1 MGLPQLE
8 TCCIFFDLKT
18 GNIIMGCLNAF
29 LSFVMFVIM
38 IVVASAIEPIKYAAE
53 EERDLNAEAAL
64 TGFYVMSIIL
74 VLMFLAKFCFD
85 ILFIYGVITER
96 ANIIRAYF
104 IMFVVFLLLS
114 MFTFFLNAPN
124 FNAGTI
130 CMEVFYIGLNVYAIL
145 LSNSFYKLLNMRE
158 EV

>member
-1 MGLPQLE
+1 
-8 TCCIFFDLKT
+8 
-18 GNIIMGCLNAF
+18 MGCLNAF

-74 VLMFLAKFCFD
+74 
-85 ILFIYGVITER
+85 ER